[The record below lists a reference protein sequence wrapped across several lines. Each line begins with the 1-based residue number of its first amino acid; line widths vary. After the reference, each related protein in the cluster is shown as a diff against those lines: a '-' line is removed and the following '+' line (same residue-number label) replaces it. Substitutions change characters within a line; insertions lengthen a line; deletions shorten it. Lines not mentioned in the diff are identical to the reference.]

1 MRSVTIT
8 GIGLSATLLA
18 GCLGV
23 TPSVEAGRQLYAE
36 NGCASCHGP
45 SGHGDGPSAAT
56 LPARPIDFRNVS
68 QFKRGTSEAAIA
80 QTLAEGV
87 SIVHTLPQFHI
98 THHQLLMPKFDHL
111 TETERR
117 SIALYVISM
126 RNAAA
131 QGGVQP

>member
-1 MRSVTIT
+1 MRFMTLM
-8 GIGLSATLLA
+8 GIGLSGTLLA
-18 GCLGV
+18 GCLGAI
-23 TPSVEAGRQLYAE
+23 PSVEVGRQLYTE

-68 QFKRGTSEAAIA
+68 QFKRGASEAAIA

-87 SIVHTLPQFHI
+87 SIVHTLPQLHV

-126 RNAAA
+126 RTVAI
-131 QGGVQP
+131 QGRVQP